1 MLLPCGGPPGLHY
14 AGHYHEAVTT
24 SSVRGVVLRN
34 GAGIEDPLGVVLDFL
49 RAYPRIG
56 ISDPAEPAEPAA
68 FGEPDLRLANRGGAR
83 ISAAEIAAIL
93 ERRGAIEGALRAIA
107 PDVSLA
113 GASDSVP
120 WLVLRQLFDA
130 FAGIR
135 GVGFAKMTK
144 ALYPKRPA
152 LIPMLDSIVQ
162 RYLRDDDLGVHAPFG
177 ERALEFVHGYKR
189 DLDRNQAA
197 VRAVRAELARSGY
210 ALTEVRIL
218 DLLILS
224 AETATGGLGR
234 GREHARLAVRQ
245 KSFGFLAVRWRRRSA
260 GRAGWR
266 CRSRSIPRRT
276 GRRRSGRTRS

>member
-1 MLLPCGGPPGLHY
+1 
-14 AGHYHEAVTT
+14 
-24 SSVRGVVLRN
+24 VLRH
-34 GAGIEDPLGVVLDFL
+34 GVGIEDPLGVVLDFL
-49 RAYPRIG
+49 RAYGRRLG
-56 ISDPAEPAEPAA
+56 TGDPAEPAA

-93 ERRGAIEGALRAIA
+93 ERRAAIEGALRAIA

-130 FAGIR
+130 FADIR

-162 RYLRDDDLGVHAPFG
+162 RYLRDDDLGAHAPFG

-197 VRAVRAELARSGY
+197 VRAIRADLARSGY

-245 KSFGFLAVRWRRRSA
+245 KIFYLLAAGRGPYRRSA
-260 GRAGWR
+260 SRAQVAAAVSWA
-266 CRSRSIPRRT
+266 CRVAVSEQIHSSANRPSAIR
-276 GRRRSGRTRS
+276 